1 MKNQVI
7 SITGR
12 DMRRLQN
19 LLDNPNLMRQ
29 KPYLEQLERELN
41 RAHVVDSA
49 AIPANIITMNSTA
62 LLVDLETREEML
74 LTLVYPE
81 HAYIPEGRISV
92 LAPVGMAM
100 LGCRQGEVVT
110 WEVPEGI
117 RSLRIDSILYQPE
130 AAGEFSL

>member
-12 DMRRLQN
+12 DMHRLQN
-19 LLDNPNLMRQ
+19 LLDNPDLMRQ

>member
-12 DMRRLQN
+12 DMHRLQN

-62 LLVDLETREEML
+62 LLVDLETGEEML

-100 LGCRQGEVVT
+100 LGCRQGEVVK

>member
-12 DMRRLQN
+12 DTHRLQN
-19 LLDNPNLMRQ
+19 LLDNPDLMRQ

-49 AIPANIITMNSTA
+49 AIPANIITMNSSA
-62 LLVDLETREEML
+62 LVVDLETGEEML